1 MSTGGDTEQI
11 LDALTSAT
19 RSKLRLFALVGG
31 LVGLIFTL
39 VAGGL
44 ASFVEVH
51 ASWLAFIG
59 KGSFEAVG
67 GAVLSSSVI
76 LVAFEQYVRRQSQAI
91 ESARA
96 ANLLAEYESRLVGR
110 LPQLLSVGDQ
120 ATVDAIAR
128 TASPEQL
135 RSLGVKALGAA
146 LGSPPIV
153 EASVRH
159 LSERLAES
167 QEVWHGLRIHMSMRP
182 TIHPQDTDSSYF
194 DINIIASF
202 SSADLGPVAL
212 VCTSDIEEYRNLVA
226 SGRYVWVWYHE
237 PTKQF
242 PKATHDVFSLVE
254 CIVNGKAS
262 ETGYSETGNTA
273 YYQALK
279 SWPEADNYEV
289 RVTLRARIQRRGHCL
304 YFNVPRVCDYVR
316 YDYDYSGCGVA
327 FVTVL
332 DALGAPRR
340 PVIERLPGANERVV
354 VEMGDWTFPN
364 SGVVFVWV
372 LEAEMKTSFA
382 TLLSRGNSG
391 GNSRG

>member
-1 MSTGGDTEQI
+1 MPTGGDPEQI

-19 RSKLRLFALVGG
+19 RSKLRLFALAAG
-31 LVGLIFTL
+31 LLGLIITL
-39 VAGGL
+39 VSGGL
-44 ASFVEVH
+44 ASFIEDH
-51 ASWLAFIG
+51 ASWLDFIG

-67 GAVLSSSVI
+67 GAILSSSVI

-96 ANLLAEYESRLVGR
+96 ASLLAEYESRLVGR

-120 ATVDAIAR
+120 ATVDAVAR
-128 TASPEQL
+128 AASPEQL
-135 RSLGVKALGAA
+135 RSLGMKALGAA
-146 LGSPPIV
+146 LGSPAIV

-159 LSERLAES
+159 LSERLVES
-167 QEVWHGLRIHMSMRP
+167 REVWHGLRIHMSMRP
-182 TIHPQDTDSSYF
+182 TIHPLDTDSSYF

-202 SSADLGPVAL
+202 SSEELGPVAL
-212 VCTSDIEEYRNLVA
+212 VCTSDMAEYRSLLA

-237 PTKQF
+237 PTRQF
-242 PKATHDVFSLVE
+242 PKATQEVFSLVE
-254 CIVNGKAS
+254 CVVNGTVS
-262 ETGYSETGNTA
+262 DTGYSETENTA
-273 YYQALK
+273 FYQVLNT
-279 SWPEADNYEV
+279 WPEADNYEV
-289 RVTLRARIQRRGHCL
+289 RVTLRARLQRRGHCL

-327 FVTVL
+327 FMTVL

-340 PVIERLPGANERVV
+340 PVIERLPGAKDRVV

-372 LEAEMKTSFA
+372 FEAEMKPAFA
-382 TLLSRGNSG
+382 TLLGRGSSRGA
-391 GNSRG
+391 SRA